1 MGRAK
6 QPVALIEAKGK
17 THLTMEEKMNRRES
31 EPASPDTKIIC
42 PDYITDGDARLEF
55 IRYASLLDRVG
66 VWSEL
71 HADEL
76 ARYITAEQIFE
87 ATSKEVI
94 NALETGRLDDAAEVQ
109 KMQDKA
115 YRQAH
120 SSASSLGLNITSF
133 CKLVVP
139 KTSDSDDYGGYNL

>member
-17 THLTMEEKMNRRES
+17 THLTRQIKEDRRES
-31 EPASPDTKIIC
+31 ELTSLDTKIIC
-42 PDYITDGDARLEF
+42 PDYIIDDDARLEF

-94 NALETGRLDDAAEVQ
+94 SALETGRFDDAGETQ

-120 SSASSLGLNITSF
+120 TSASSLGLNITSF

-139 KTSDSDDYGGYNL
+139 KASENNDDGGYNL